1 MVKAKQKMPLNRRR
15 RPHRKSRQGC
25 TECKARHIKCDELR
39 PSCANCTISERQ
51 CSYSHHSSC
60 SPKPAPA
67 PKLAPDL
74 VQRAAGANRK
84 SRRDCTACKAR
95 HIKCGEL
102 TPSCADCTTSDRQ
115 CSYPH
120 DGSRSPN
127 HASIPEPQPTEE
139 TGGKSPY
146 TLGVDTRFTLL
157 HLRCL
162 HHADMHM
169 HDYMAL
175 QGSGKPIIEIAL
187 AVADTAPFLL
197 DQVLA
202 LSALDLSG
210 KEWPENMSYRREA
223 SELQIRALSLF
234 NQSTEGISN
243 DNRLALFLFASIL
256 GIHVLRETLVH
267 HSHGP
272 IATFI
277 EEFLRYLRLHR
288 GIRNFITEQS
298 WDQILQSELRSLLHL
313 SHLATI
319 VGNQTPGNETSKLK
333 AFLETYDSGSESN
346 NACQDALRWIQ
357 WMLDLAKQD
366 PSSESLGIHA
376 TMAWPLVISEEYIH
390 ALHQHRPEALAVFAY
405 YAHTLY
411 RYRGFWVFGNSGSS
425 LLRLISSSIG
435 SFWLRQ
441 LDLPVQDAIHSFTFL
456 NT

>member
-1 MVKAKQKMPLNRRR
+1 MPLNKRR

-51 CSYSHHSSC
+51 CSYPHHSPC

-67 PKLAPDL
+67 PKPAPDL
-74 VQRAAGANRK
+74 
-84 SRRDCTACKAR
+84 
-95 HIKCGEL
+95 
-102 TPSCADCTTSDRQ
+102 
-115 CSYPH
+115 Y
-120 DGSRSPN
+120 
-127 HASIPEPQPTEE
+127 ASILEPRPTEE
-139 TGGKSPY
+139 TGGKGPH
-146 TLGVDTRFTLL
+146 TPRVDTRFTLF
-157 HLRCL
+157 HMICL

-175 QGSGKPIIEIAL
+175 QGSGQPIIEIAL
-187 AVADTAPFLL
+187 RVADTAPFLL

-210 KEWPENMSYRREA
+210 KERPANMTYHREA

-234 NQSTEGISN
+234 NQSTEGIS
-243 DNRLALFLFASIL
+243 DTNRLALFLFASLL

-267 HSHGP
+267 HSHGT

-288 GIRNFITEQS
+288 GVRNFINEQS
-298 WDQILQSELRSLLHL
+298 WDQILQSELRPLLHL
-313 SHLATI
+313 SHLATV
-319 VGNQTPGNETSKLK
+319 VGNLTPGNETSKLK

-366 PSSESLGIHA
+366 ISSESLAIHA

-390 ALHQHRPEALAVFAY
+390 AFHQHRPEALAVFAY

-411 RYRGFWVFGNSGSS
+411 RYRSFWVFGDSGSS
-425 LLRLISSSIG
+425 LLCLIKSNIG

-441 LDLPVQDAIHSFTFL
+441 LDRPVQGTIDSLTC
-456 NT
+456 